1 MQIHV
6 PIMNLIEEA
15 RESVVISLIMVI
27 NTQDN
32 RTTKMDT
39 TRSEVSMR
47 GMTRTMVQKRK
58 MLEMEVKKFAID
70 VAEEDIG
77 HYLRTDKQLVDL
89 YQASKKEDGKIETN
103 LVDGLNHVDL
113 NNLNVFNFFE
123 AQKGKSIK

>member
-15 RESVVISLIMVI
+15 RENVVISLIMVI

-39 TRSEVSMR
+39 TRSEVSIR
-47 GMTRTMVQKRK
+47 GMTRTIVQKRK

-89 YQASKKEDGKIETN
+89 YQASKKEGTIETN
-103 LVDGLNHVDL
+103 LVDGLNPVDL